1 MTITEER
8 DSKVAENKDEIF
20 EVLKERLVERGI
32 DGDKVKPE
40 ANLVRDL
47 GLDSLDTVEVT
58 MGLEERF
65 NVEIPEE
72 DLENVNTV
80 GDAVGLVEKKMA
92 VGA

>member
-1 MTITEER
+1 MT
-8 DSKVAENKDEIF
+8 ENKDEIF

>member
-1 MTITEER
+1 VT
-8 DSKVAENKDEIF
+8 ENKDEIF
-20 EVLKERLVERGI
+20 WMLKERLVERGI

>member
-1 MTITEER
+1 
-8 DSKVAENKDEIF
+8 VAENKDEIF

>member
-1 MTITEER
+1 M
-8 DSKVAENKDEIF
+8 F

-80 GDAVGLVEKKMA
+80 GDAVGLVEKKMV

>member
-1 MTITEER
+1 M
-8 DSKVAENKDEIF
+8 AENKDEIF

>member
-1 MTITEER
+1 VT
-8 DSKVAENKDEIF
+8 ENKDEIF

>member
-1 MTITEER
+1 M
-8 DSKVAENKDEIF
+8 AENKDEIF

-80 GDAVGLVEKKMA
+80 GDAVGLVEKKMV

>member
-1 MTITEER
+1 MT
-8 DSKVAENKDEIF
+8 ENKDEIF

-80 GDAVGLVEKKMA
+80 GDAVGLVEKKMV

>member
-1 MTITEER
+1 MADTR
-8 DSKVAENKDEIF
+8 QDIF
-20 EVLKERLVERGI
+20 EALKERLVERGI
-32 DGDKVKPE
+32 EGDKVTPE
-40 ANLVRDL
+40 ADLVRDL

-72 DLENVNTV
+72 ELEDVSTV
-80 GDAVGLVEKKMA
+80 GDAVGIVEKKMA